1 MTDNWFLQDIEHLL
15 KARNRVVILDPKG
28 QSGFLLPLLD
38 TKGYVVIKTDERLQE
53 QWATVKEELYM
64 RYAVETTHKDTPVV
78 FYVTRE
84 QDKLSF
90 LFDYC
95 FTHGCLNMSN
105 PTEWLKKKLF
115 TNTGLQVQMDST
127 LLLTAAKLGI
137 GKDIAWWK
145 KKLHELE
152 DLVNIDDELQDF
164 LHQPEGY
171 MTGLDSDIRQLFEGK
186 LFELLGQPHRE
197 KPPKTIAD
205 ELMKKLFDGL
215 AHNDVHPTLLQLY
228 YKWADSENYRPS
240 LEQYL
245 LDYKLDSTINA
256 KTAHPDHCF
265 KLLDHKALEHLTAH
279 LRDKSL
285 TIENLNALKKRVN
298 GTKVKCFVPTWWQDV
313 MTLLKFENKP
323 LGLCHNLDKV
333 VGFYT
338 THFSKVDRAIRNLY
352 AAFLQEEGIIRPL
365 QEYYESLNHE
375 LLQQW
380 FSHTPQYKQSQQGY
394 LPRLLKESP
403 KGIAVIVGDG
413 VRYEIA
419 DYVATALEKQCKVE
433 RNTMYADLPSET
445 EHNMSALYVG
455 NEEVLSIHKDREKR
469 LIETTQKDITFLN
482 LEALHYGV
490 KADYLILTYKDIDS
504 AGEKLQ
510 QGAIKLF
517 EEFESVLKEKI
528 GLLLNMGYR
537 EVHLVTDHGFVLTGL
552 LDESDKI
559 DPLSIGKK
567 EVHERFI
574 RTVEKQNNNDWLS
587 FEIPYEEYKYVN
599 VSKSH
604 RPFKS
609 KGVYGFSHGGFTP
622 QEVLIPNFV
631 FRKDKAATSSL
642 TVVISNKKDLNEVT
656 GELFAVK
663 LQGADSSSNL
673 FASNRKVQILLYAND
688 KLYSESQIMTLESG
702 KIESI
707 EFSFKGHSEV
717 QAVLVDA
724 KTQEQLDVVTIKK
737 SNLRD
742 MGGLL

>member
-1 MTDNWFLQDIEHLL
+1 MTDKWFLQDIEHLI
-15 KARNRVVILDPKG
+15 KARNRVVILDPKA
-28 QSGFLLPLLD
+28 QIGFLLPLLNK
-38 TKGYVVIKTDERLQE
+38 KGYTVIKTDDKLRE
-53 QWATVKEELYM
+53 QWQTVKEELYL
-64 RYAVETTHKDTPVV
+64 RYEVETTHKDTPVV
-78 FYVTRE
+78 FYITRE

-95 FTHGCLNMSN
+95 FTHGCLDLSN

-115 TNTGLQVQMDST
+115 ANTGLQVQMDST

-164 LHQPEGY
+164 LHDPESY
-171 MTGLDSDIRQLFEGK
+171 MASKDADVRQLFESK

-205 ELMKKLFDGL
+205 EIMKRLFDGL
-215 AHNDVHPTLLQLY
+215 AYNDIPTILLQLY
-228 YKWADSENYRPS
+228 YKWADSETYRPS
-240 LEQYL
+240 LEHYL
-245 LDYKLDSTINA
+245 TQYKLDPSVNMWST
-256 KTAHPDHCF
+256 HPDHCF
-265 KLLDHKALEHLTAH
+265 KLLDHKALEQLTAN
-279 LRDKSL
+279 LRDKPF
-285 TIENLNALKKRVN
+285 TIEKLNSLKKRIN
-298 GTKVKCFVPTWWQDV
+298 STKAKRFVPTWWQDIV
-313 MTLLKFENKP
+313 TLLEFDNKP
-323 LGLCHNLDKV
+323 FGNCHTLDKV
-333 VGFYT
+333 VAFYT
-338 THFSKVDRAIRNLY
+338 THFSKMDRAIRNLY
-352 AAFLQEEGIIRPL
+352 AAFLQEEAIIRPL
-365 QEYYESLNHE
+365 QEHYESLNHE

-380 FSHTPQYKQSQQGY
+380 FTYTPQYKTNQQGY
-394 LPRLLKESP
+394 LPNLLKNATH
-403 KGIAVIVGDG
+403 GIAIIVGDG

-419 DYVATALEKQCKVE
+419 DYVATALEKQFIVE
-433 RNTMYADLPSET
+433 KQTMFADIPSET

-455 NEEVLSIHKDREKR
+455 NNEVLAIHKDREKR
-469 LIETTQKDITFLN
+469 LTEATKKDITYMN

-490 KADYLILTYKDIDS
+490 NADYLVLTYKDIDS

-517 EEFESVLKEKI
+517 EEFENVLKHKI
-528 GLLLNMGYR
+528 TLLLNMGYQ

-559 DPLSIGKK
+559 GPLSIGKK
-567 EVHERFI
+567 DVHERFI

-587 FEIPYEEYKYVN
+587 FEKPYGEYKYVN
-599 VSKSH
+599 VSKNH

-631 FRKDKAATSSL
+631 FRKEKSATSGL
-642 TVVISNKKDLNEVT
+642 EVNISNKKDLGNVT
-656 GELFAVK
+656 GELFGIK
-663 LQGADSSSNL
+663 LQAATSASDL
-673 FASNRKVQILLYAND
+673 FAVSRKVQILLYANN
-688 KLYSESQIMTLESG
+688 KQYSESDIMTLESG
-702 KIESI
+702 KLESK
-707 EFSFKGHSEV
+707 EFSFKGHTEV

-724 KTQEQLDVVTIKK
+724 KTQEQLDSVIIKK

-742 MGGLL
+742 LGGLL